1 MIMTH
6 FFHRRC
12 GGKVFHAEQM
22 FSRTQVLIWL
32 HILNIPLWQMKI
44 IFAVYQVT
52 KAGGSTWRPPENIR
66 HVQVYHKACFS
77 CGNCKRP
84 LDRLT
89 LATTSYLSI
98 QWTFWKSNSNKCWL
112 LSIFSVSACD
122 TPEKDIFCRGCYG
135 SSKNIQSFTFWKLK
149 LYFQSSCR
157 EENDQQELITRKEI
171 RGKGL
176 RICWGC
182 GRPSNWRLVRK

>member
-1 MIMTH
+1 MKSQKQ
-6 FFHRRC
+6 
-12 GGKVFHAEQM
+12 GDP
-22 FSRTQVLIWL
+22 LIL
-32 HILNIPLWQMKI
+32 CLILLTTPWEYSTCAGVPQGLLLLWQLQE
-44 IFAVYQVT
+44 ASGQVNLGYNF
-52 KAGGSTWRPPENIR
+52 KFV
-66 HVQVYHKACFS
+66 H
-77 CGNCKRP
+77 
-84 LDRLT
+84 
-89 LATTSYLSI
+89 SI
-98 QWTFWKSNSNKCWL
+98 DFWKSNSNKCHKCWL

-157 EENDQQELITRKEI
+157 EENDQQEIITRKEI